1 MRELCCI
8 REIQLR
14 IGGQYDKMDERT
26 GTALENGYEKNDN
39 NRVAADN
46 GVLSG
51 INVCDGL
58 RGSGAAGRRF
68 VRL

>member
-1 MRELCCI
+1 
-8 REIQLR
+8 
-14 IGGQYDKMDERT
+14 MDGRT
-26 GTALENGYEKNDN
+26 RKVLENEYEKNDN

-46 GVLSG
+46 GVFSG